1 MALAAPP
8 IVVLIARLFN
18 RLGLDVG
25 ICPRIQLQAVEPD
38 ALFPDREFPH
48 VWAHG
53 LVEFIP
59 AHAEIP
65 VGLTCPD
72 EPGQDWRYLGCAFVC
87 HRHSSALP
95 TVGRLGL
102 RFGRYCDAVQTI
114 YASNCI
120 ARLSRVS
127 SARGRMPGSC

>member
-25 ICPRIQLQAVEPD
+25 ICPRIQLQAIEPD
-38 ALFPDREFPH
+38 TLFPDWKFPH
-48 VWAHG
+48 VRAHG

-72 EPGQDWRYLGCAFVC
+72 EPGLDGRYLGCAFIC
-87 HRHSSALP
+87 HRHSSA
-95 TVGRLGL
+95 
-102 RFGRYCDAVQTI
+102 C
-114 YASNCI
+114 
-120 ARLSRVS
+120 RLSEGFRLV
-127 SARGRMPGSC
+127 G